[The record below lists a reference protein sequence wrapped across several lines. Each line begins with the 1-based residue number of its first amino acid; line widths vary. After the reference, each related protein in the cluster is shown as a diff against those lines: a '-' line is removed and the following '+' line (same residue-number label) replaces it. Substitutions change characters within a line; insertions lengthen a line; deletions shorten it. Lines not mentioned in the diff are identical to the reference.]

1 MKLADFVVNY
11 LADKG
16 VDKMFVV
23 SGAANAYLIDAFTRT
38 KKTEYVA
45 MMHEQACGFA
55 AEGYAKVKGIPGVAI
70 ATSGPGGM
78 NLVTPIGNCFYDSVP
93 AVFITGQINSDFL
106 KQDASIRQVG
116 FQETDIVAITSPI
129 TKYSKLITKAD
140 DIKYELEKAFF
151 LATDGRPGPVLL
163 DIPMNLQKA
172 EIDLE
177 KLTGF
182 HPEAHKTIYDTAVVD
197 AKIDQLL
204 KDLKKAKRPV
214 ILVGGGVALA
224 KGTQVLQKVGKILKI
239 PMFPTWNA
247 LEAVPS
253 DYPYYG
259 GRVGTYGG
267 RGRNFGLQNSDLLIA
282 VGSRISGRITG
293 GNLKTF
299 ARGAKKYVVDVD
311 PALLQKKLQQIPFD
325 VSIHCDAKIFLERLL
340 LKLSKASLPNVAPW
354 TKQVIAWKEKYD
366 PVRPEF
372 FTQKEKVNPYA
383 FMRIL
388 SEEMKASDVL
398 VADCGGNIVTSNHAF
413 ETKNGQHY
421 MSNNGNSP
429 MGFSFCGAMG
439 AWYADK
445 KNANVVCII
454 GDGGFNMNIQELQTL
469 VTYGIKIKTFII
481 NNHVYGIIKAFQD
494 TNVESRH
501 EASGPKGYVPP
512 DFIKISNAYG
522 VATRTVKNNKD
533 IRKMIREVIAFD
545 GPLVCDVDCG
555 DWYTYEP
562 RVFGWNTPIEDMYPY
577 LPRDE
582 FRKNMFIEPAAGWEN
597 PPLPGGGPK
606 VKKVESHE

>member
-1 MKLADFVVNY
+1 MKLSDFVINY

-16 VDKMFVV
+16 IDRMFVV

-38 KKTEYVA
+38 KKTKYVA
-45 MMHEQACGFA
+45 MMHEQAAGFA
-55 AEGYAKVKGIPGVAI
+55 AEGYAKVKGISGVAI

-93 AVFITGQINSDFL
+93 ALFITGQINSDFL
-106 KQDASIRQVG
+106 RADPTIRQVG

-129 TKYSKLITKAD
+129 TKYSKLIRKAE
-140 DIKYELEKAFF
+140 DIKYELEKALF

-163 DIPMNLQKA
+163 DIPMNLQKT
-172 EIDLE
+172 EIDPTKLIGFDE
-177 KLTGF
+177 K
-182 HPEAHKTIYDTAVVD
+182 AHRVNYDIDVID
-197 AKIDQLL
+197 KQIDQLL
-204 KDLKKAKRPV
+204 KDLIKSERPV
-214 ILVGGGVALA
+214 MLIGGGVGIA
-224 KGTQVLQKVGKILKI
+224 KGTAFLQKVGRILKI

-247 LEAVPS
+247 LEVVPS
-253 DYPYYG
+253 DYEYYG

-282 VGSRISGRITG
+282 IGSRISGRITG

-311 PALLQKKLQQIPFD
+311 PALLQKKLQQVPFD
-325 VSIHCDAKIFLERLL
+325 VSIYSDAKIFLERLMI
-340 LKLSKASLPNVAPW
+340 KLEKINLPDVSSW
-354 TKQVIAWKEKYD
+354 TKQVMTWKNKYD
-366 PVRPEF
+366 PVRQEF
-372 FTQKEKVNPYA
+372 IKAKGKVNPYS

-388 SEEMKASDVL
+388 SEEMKKGDVL

-413 ETKNGQHY
+413 ETKNGQNY
-421 MSNNGNSP
+421 ITNNGNSP

-439 AWYADK
+439 SWFAADK
-445 KNANVVCII
+445 KRSVVCII
-454 GDGGFNMNIQELQTL
+454 GDGGFNMNIQEIQTL
-469 VTYGIKIKTFII
+469 ITYGIKIKTFII
-481 NNHVYGIIKAFQD
+481 NNHFYGIIKAFQD

-512 DFIKISNAYG
+512 DFIKITDAYG
-522 VATRTVKNNKD
+522 VATKKISKNQD
-533 IRKMIREVIAFD
+533 SRKMIREVLSFN
-545 GPLVCDVDCG
+545 GPIICDVDCG
-555 DWYTYEP
+555 DWYAYEP

-577 LPRDE
+577 LPREE
-582 FRKNMFIEPAAGWEN
+582 FKKNMIIEPVEGWEN